1 MFCRKCGVKLL
12 VIDKTDDKKHEA
24 IRKGLMWMGLSCS
37 PYHYHHPKGMGCH
50 KVSESSGVV
59 VSKDSTS
66 LGVISEAEK
75 Q

>member
-1 MFCRKCGVKLL
+1 MEMSKMQINKKVTVERCDTCNITK
-12 VIDKTDDKKHEA
+12 VIPARLK
-24 IRKGLMWMGLSCS
+24 RLSS
-37 PYHYHHPKGMGCH
+37 
-50 KVSESSGVV
+50 SESSGVV